1 MTLKTMVENRLELTD
16 EELGA
21 LEYALTILGD
31 IIDKENLENF
41 TLVDKDG
48 AEYNEEYANRAYDEL
63 TNFLENTKEWT

>member
-31 IIDKENLENF
+31 IIDKEHLENF

-48 AEYNEEYANRAYDEL
+48 VEFNEEYANRAYDEL